1 MQKIYPCD
9 NEMRCN
15 VSSVYKLLKY
25 LDQLCNDFTAICS
38 DAADAMKFSLPSI
51 SHRAHVTIL

>member
-38 DAADAMKFSLPSI
+38 DAADATNFPAVVLTVTLKPS
-51 SHRAHVTIL
+51 